1 MVFRAKRA
9 VKIVT
14 TRLALISI
22 GRIYGGEIFK
32 SSTSD
37 ITICQNSYF
46 CKMYH
51 IFDQDFDFALISVL
65 YLYRNIICGHL
76 MPGLR
81 PITTSKLINI
91 LGMPVSSKSW
101 LNIWYI
107 LQNMNF
113 DRLLYQKWN
122 FRRFLPHR
130 FFQLK

>member
-22 GRIYGGEIFK
+22 GRIYGREIFK

-51 IFDQDFDFALISVL
+51 IFDQDFDFVLISVF

-91 LGMPVSSKSW
+91 FGTPCKLKCNQLGHG
-101 LNIWYI
+101 LNQADTVNI
-107 LQNMNF
+107 
-113 DRLLYQKWN
+113 K
-122 FRRFLPHR
+122 
-130 FFQLK
+130 LKIIKDKTA